1 MAGDIIRIL
10 DALAPL
16 YGRGAYPG
24 RSVEGLSPEWE
35 ADPFHVLIAT
45 ILSQRTKD
53 ANTRKASD
61 RLFSEYESIEELAEA
76 DENAVCELI
85 RPAGFPR
92 QKASGIIGCCRALR
106 DEHGSTVPSGTEE
119 LLSLPMVGRKTAAC
133 VQAYAMGIPAVC
145 VDTHV
150 HRISNL
156 MGLVKTRNPEETE
169 RALMEITPRE
179 RWNDINRYI
188 VRHGQEICLPNR
200 PRCAKCPVS
209 SHCDHA
215 QSRVESDGINTD

>member
-1 MAGDIIRIL
+1 MAGNIVEIL

-24 RSVEGLSPEWE
+24 RSAEGLNPRWE

-53 ANTRKASD
+53 ANTRRASD
-61 RLFSEYESIEELAEA
+61 NLFSEYDSIDELAEA
-76 DENAVCELI
+76 DEEAVCELI

-92 QKASGIIGCCRALR
+92 QKASGIVSCCRVLR
-106 DEHGSTVPSGTEE
+106 DEHGGMVPSETEE

-150 HRISNL
+150 HRISNM
-156 MGLVKTRNPEETE
+156 MGLVDTKNPEETE
-169 RALMEITPRE
+169 YALMEMTPRE
-179 RWNDINRYI
+179 RWTDINRYI

-200 PRCAKCPVS
+200 PRCGQCPVS
-209 SHCDHA
+209 QHCDHA
-215 QSRVESDGINTD
+215 QNNFRSDGIKTD

>member
-1 MAGDIIRIL
+1 MAGNIVEIL

-24 RSVEGLSPEWE
+24 RSAEGLNPRWE

-53 ANTRKASD
+53 ANTRRASD
-61 RLFSEYESIEELAEA
+61 NLFSEYDSIDELAEA
-76 DENAVCELI
+76 DEEAVCELI

-92 QKASGIIGCCRALR
+92 QKASGIVSCCRVLR
-106 DEHGSTVPSGTEE
+106 DEHGGTVPSGTEE

-150 HRISNL
+150 HRISNM
-156 MGLVKTRNPEETE
+156 MGLVDTKNPEETE
-169 RALMEITPRE
+169 YALMEMTPRE
-179 RWNDINRYI
+179 RWTDINRYI

-200 PRCAKCPVS
+200 PRCGQCPVS
-209 SHCDHA
+209 QHCDHA
-215 QSRVESDGINTD
+215 QNNFRSDGIKTD